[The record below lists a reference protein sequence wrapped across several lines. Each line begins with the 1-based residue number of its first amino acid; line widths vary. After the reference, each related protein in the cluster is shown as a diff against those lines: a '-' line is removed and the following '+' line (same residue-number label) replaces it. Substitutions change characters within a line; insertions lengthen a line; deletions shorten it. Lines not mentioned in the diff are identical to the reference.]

1 MEAFY
6 KKYKDK
12 ADFKI
17 IYIREAHPADGWRM
31 AVNDREGIV
40 VNDPKS
46 LQEREGVASVCATSL
61 KISIPILIDGMDNKV
76 EKFYQGWPDRIYI
89 VSREGIIYY
98 QGRPGPMGFKPKEAE
113 NALQR
118 LLAEPDK
125 G

>member
-1 MEAFY
+1 ME
-6 KKYKDK
+6 
-12 ADFKI
+12 
-17 IYIREAHPADGWRM
+17 
-31 AVNDREGIV
+31 VNDREGIV

-125 G
+125 D